1 MYVYIKIYHRNWL
14 MWFWKSK
21 SPTSWKAR
29 VVIQSKPSRLR
40 TWGADGISP
49 SLSLKV
55 KDPST
60 VSKSRRKKTSPL
72 KQTRVLPPPFYSIQT
87 LSGLDGGYPYWGRLI
102 FTQSTDSIVSR
113 DILTDT
119 PRNNDLPA
127 L

>member
-14 MWFWKSK
+14 MRFWKSK

-29 VVIQSKPSRLR
+29 AVIQSKPNGLR

-60 VSKSRRKKTSPL
+60 VSKSRRKQTSPL
-72 KQTRVLPPPFYSIQT
+72 KQRRVLPPPFCSIQT
-87 LSGLDGGYPYWGRLI
+87 LSGLDDGYPYWGRLI

-113 DILTDT
+113 DILTDM